1 MKINLVVEDVE
12 LKDLPLTVTV
22 ANPDLAKYVMREF
35 EIELEHEK
43 AENWEASYLAQ
54 VAYRATLEGQIRDL
68 KAEVLKYK
76 NSARFLK

>member
-1 MKINLVVEDVE
+1 MKITIDVEDLAVLSYLSGVTEQVE
-12 LKDLPLTVTV
+12 TG
-22 ANPDLAKYVMREF
+22 EGS
-35 EIELEHEK
+35 EK